1 MNRQTDELT
10 NRLKKL
16 SIKRTDGQT
25 DRWANIQTFKKQME
39 NRHRDK
45 QTNGETER
53 YEKDKCTNKLK

>member
-10 NRLKKL
+10 NRWKKH
-16 SIKRTDGQT
+16 STKWTDGQT
-25 DRWANIQTFKKQME
+25 DRWANIQTFKKQMV

-53 YEKDKCTNKLK
+53 CEKDTSTNR